1 MKCDFC
7 DKKATVFLTQ
17 LVEGQMKK
25 VCLCD
30 SAPRS
35 AESPIPPG
43 FRSPTCCSGGMP
55 AGKGS
60 VTRRSSVRRE
70 MAGASA
76 RPAASPSRTCA
87 RPPLRL
93 QRLLHDLREEVG
105 QMVRGMHKG
114 TSHIGKVPAGLM
126 AMQVL
131 HQRLEELRSRL
142 DQAIASESYEEAAGI
157 RDEIRNIE
165 LARQSMISSLASS
178 VPSFPFYPMMRF
190 STLIKNPADWMTG
203 GQGADIAPCSPRAS
217 ASRATSAAIRF
228 PAGPSAT
235 SAPPPST

>member
-30 SAPRS
+30 PCAKERGVTDPTGFSMADLLLGGLSADAGSGAAGKKLQTTPS
-35 AESPIPPG
+35 AAG
-43 FRSPTCCSGGMP
+43 GRKCPTCGF
-55 AGKGS
+55 
-60 VTRRSSVRRE
+60 TLDDLRRVRRFGCGDCY
-70 MAGASA
+70 ATFG
-76 RPAASPSRTCA
+76 
-87 RPPLRL
+87 
-93 QRLLHDLREEVG
+93 EEVA

-131 HQRLEELRSRL
+131 HQRLEELRARL

-157 RDEIRNIE
+157 RDEIRNLGE
-165 LARQSMISSLASS
+165 AN
-178 VPSFPFYPMMRF
+178 V
-190 STLIKNPADWMTG
+190 
-203 GQGADIAPCSPRAS
+203 
-217 ASRATSAAIRF
+217 
-228 PAGPSAT
+228 
-235 SAPPPST
+235 